1 MQDKNKGYMG
11 MYLSAF
17 HFAIILFREQYALY
31 ILHHGHQGFL
41 NGIHS
46 FLVRSGLP
54 SQGMVARLLLL
65 GLLMGGIMM
74 YRPVKKEEIDRRTS
88 ITGFIVSLVLLF
100 VSWWCHGVSELGM
113 WASMIFLSL
122 AYLGLMTFGMRLFQF
137 LDFMNL
143 AKNDPFND
151 TKETFE
157 QTGTRIDTPY
167 SANIPYTYSHDGK
180 QRKGWINF
188 VNLFRAL
195 LVIGTPG
202 SGKSFSVIE
211 EIMAQFIDKK
221 YAMVIYDFKFDTLTR
236 KAYGYLQEAI
246 KKHGNDS
253 EMPFPKL
260 YRICF
265 DDLRMTHR
273 NNPMDPY
280 GLANQSDAIDTA
292 TTLMKNLNPE
302 WIKRQDYFS
311 RSAISY
317 TGGCIWYLKKKSEET
332 GKYLCTPGHLAI
344 LTTVKIDI
352 LMEIMTKDV
361 EVRQILVP
369 FRDALEKEAMEQLS
383 GQTSTVQISL
393 SSIATKEIFYVMSGN
408 DFSLEVNDPR
418 YPKIVS
424 LQNNPERKE
433 VYSAPLG
440 LYMNTILK
448 RVNKPGKRHM
458 ALLIDEVPT
467 LFIMLLRTIIDTGR
481 ENKIATILGL
491 QSIGQLI
498 LDYGRELA
506 DVIYDNCANL
516 ICGAAKGETAK
527 RLSELFGKIHQEKV
541 SKNTSSSDVSTNLS
555 TQMME
560 LLPKSKIASMS
571 TGHFAG
577 LVADTFEH
585 QIKEKKCYG
594 QLLPDIEGKRRAM
607 KHKFPVVKD
616 FKPENFG
623 ELFQAQM
630 KLIEEL
636 DLPKDVSGLF
646 TKEIGYIEFY
656 GTRLEE
662 TAKNA
667 FTNGTKRRIFKDVVK
682 ELRLFDFRED
692 ILELLNT
699 GARDADWQR
708 LLAYIV
714 EEFLVRTE
722 MDRVAQA
729 EFDKIIHE
737 VDSLVKEEYKAV
749 TGKELE
755 SAIFDEK
762 KINGEIAR
770 SIDNSEAAVEKFMD
784 DFGKELDES
793 LSQSLAALQEE
804 TEYNFEEEFSSYP
817 IENFE

>member
-1 MQDKNKGYMG
+1 MQDKNRGYMG

-17 HFAIILFREQYALY
+17 HFTIILFREQYALY
-31 ILHHGHQGFL
+31 VFHHGHQEFL
-41 NGIHS
+41 DTIHA
-46 FLVRSGLP
+46 FLLRSGLP

-74 YRPVKKEEIDRRTS
+74 YRPVKKDGVDRRKSTL
-88 ITGFIVSLVLLF
+88 GFLVSLAFLF
-100 VSWWCHGVSELGM
+100 VSWWCYGVSELGM
-113 WASMIFLSL
+113 WASMTLLSL
-122 AYLGLMTFGMRLFQF
+122 AYLGLMTHGMRLFQF
-137 LDFMNL
+137 LDFMNP
-143 AKNDPFND
+143 AKEDPFND

-157 QTGTRIDTPY
+157 QTGNRIETPY
-167 SANIPYTYSHDGK
+167 SANIPYTYSHNGK
-180 QRKGWINF
+180 KRTGWINF

-221 YAMVIYDFKFDTLTR
+221 FAMVIYDFKFDTLTR
-236 KAYGYLQEAI
+236 KAYGYLQEAL

-253 EMPFPKL
+253 EIPFPKL

-280 GLANQSDAIDTA
+280 GLVNQSDAIDTA

-408 DFSLEVNDPR
+408 DFSLDVNDPR

-448 RVNKPGKRHM
+448 RVNKPGKRQM

-491 QSIGQLI
+491 QSVGQLI

-506 DVIYDNCANL
+506 DVIYDNCANI

-527 RLSELFGKIHQEKV
+527 RLSELFGKIHQERV
-541 SKNTSSSDVSTNLS
+541 SKNMSSSDVSTNLS

-560 LLPKSKIASMS
+560 LLPRSKIASMS

-607 KHKFPVVKD
+607 KHNLPMVND
-616 FKPENFG
+616 FRPENF
-623 ELFQAQM
+623 EDLFEAQM
-630 KLIEEL
+630 TIVWEL
-636 DLPKDVSGLF
+636 ELPINAMDLF
-646 TKEIGYIEFY
+646 TREIGYIEFY
-656 GTRLEE
+656 GTHLEE
-662 TAKNA
+662 VAKNK
-667 FTNGTKRRIFKDVVK
+667 FTNGTKRRIFKDVVR
-682 ELRLFDFRED
+682 ELRLFDFRD
-692 ILELLNT
+692 TILELLESNS
-699 GARDADWQR
+699 GHSEWNH
-708 LLAYIV
+708 LFEHIV

-729 EFDKIIHE
+729 EFDKIINE

-749 TGKELE
+749 TGKELK

-762 KINGEIAR
+762 KINGEIAKA
-770 SIDNSEAAVEKFMD
+770 INNSEAAVEKFMD
-784 DFGKELDES
+784 DFGNGLDES

-804 TEYNFEEEFSSYP
+804 TEYDFGEEFSSYP
-817 IENFE
+817 IENYE

>member
-1 MQDKNKGYMG
+1 MG

-17 HFAIILFREQYALY
+17 YFAIVTFREYYALY
-31 ILHHGHQGFL
+31 VYHYGQQAILNKTYLYF
-41 NGIHS
+41 
-46 FLVRSGLP
+46 VKSGLP
-54 SQGMVARLLLL
+54 TKGMMARMLLL
-65 GLLMGGIMM
+65 GLLMGGIMI
-74 YRPVKKEEIDRRTS
+74 YRPIKKEHIDRTKS
-88 ITGFIVSLVLLF
+88 VVGFTVSLGILLL
-100 VSWWCHGVSELGM
+100 SGLPYGTSLGGM
-113 WASMIFLSL
+113 YGSLTFLSFG
-122 AYLGLMTFGMRLFQF
+122 YLGLMTYGMRLFQF
-137 LDFMNL
+137 LDFRNL
-143 AKNDPFND
+143 ADEDPFND
-151 TKETFE
+151 ANETFK
-157 QTGTRIDTPY
+157 QTEERIETSY
-167 SANIPYTYSHDGK
+167 SVNIPYTYTHKGK

-188 VNLFRAL
+188 VNLFRSL

-211 EIMAQFIDKK
+211 EIMAQFIHKK
-221 YAMVIYDFKFDTLTR
+221 FAMVIYDFKFDTLTR
-236 KAYGYLQEAI
+236 KAYGYLQEAK
-246 KKHGNDS
+246 KKHGDTS
-253 EMPFPKL
+253 ETPFPKL

-280 GLANQSDAIDTA
+280 GLTNQSDAIDTA
-292 TTLMKNLNPE
+292 ATLMKNLNPE

-332 GKYLCTPGHLAI
+332 GNYLCTPGHLAI

-393 SSIATKEIFYVMSGN
+393 SSMATKEIFYVMSGN
-408 DFSLEVNDPR
+408 DFSLDVNDPS

-440 LYMNTILK
+440 LYMNTLLK
-448 RVNKPGKRHM
+448 RVNKPGKRPM

-491 QSIGQLI
+491 QSVGQLI

-506 DVIYDNCANL
+506 DVIYANCANV
-516 ICGAAKGETAK
+516 ICGAAKGETAR
-527 RLSELFGKIHQEKV
+527 RLSELFGKIHQERI
-541 SKNTSSSDVSTNLS
+541 SKNTNSSDTSTNWS

-577 LVADTFEH
+577 LLADTFEH
-585 QIKEKKCYG
+585 QIPEKKCYG
-594 QLLPDIEGKRRAM
+594 QLLPDIEGKERAM
-607 KHKFPVVKD
+607 KHELPIVKD
-616 FKPENFG
+616 FRPADYAERFDAEMKRVR
-623 ELFQAQM
+623 EL
-630 KLIEEL
+630 EL
-636 DLPKDVSGLF
+636 AKKTGMLF
-646 TKEIGYIEFY
+646 SKEIGYIAFY
-656 GTRLEE
+656 GKHLDQV
-662 TAKNA
+662 AKTC
-667 FTNGTKRRIFKDVVK
+667 FSNGTQRRIFKNMVK
-682 ELRLFDFRED
+682 ELRLFEYKAAMVKLFKG
-692 ILELLNT
+692 
-699 GARDADWQR
+699 GAVSTEWEQVFEH
-708 LLAYIV
+708 IV
-714 EEFLVRTE
+714 ETFLVRNE

-729 EFDKIIHE
+729 EFDKIIGE
-737 VDSLVKEEYKAV
+737 VDELVKEEYRRY
-749 TGKELE
+749 TGKELK

-762 KINGEIAR
+762 KINGEIAK
-770 SIDNSEAAVEKFMD
+770 SLNNSETEVAAFMDTFEKELKDPEMNILADLQEASENIFEEKF
-784 DFGKELDES
+784 
-793 LSQSLAALQEE
+793 
-804 TEYNFEEEFSSYP
+804 SSHP

>member
-1 MQDKNKGYMG
+1 MQDKNRGYMG

-31 ILHHGHQGFL
+31 VFHHGHQAFFDAIHAFL
-41 NGIHS
+41 
-46 FLVRSGLP
+46 LRSGLP
-54 SQGMVARLLLL
+54 SHGMVARLLLL

-74 YRPVKKEEIDRRTS
+74 YRPVKKDGVDRKNN
-88 ITGFIVSLVLLF
+88 ILGFLASLIFLF
-100 VSWWCHGVSELGM
+100 VSWWCYGTSELGM
-113 WASMIFLSL
+113 WASMVLLLL
-122 AYLGLMTFGMRLFQF
+122 AYLGLMTYGMRLFQF
-137 LDFMNL
+137 LDFMNP
-143 AKNDPFND
+143 AKEDPFND

-157 QTGTRIDTPY
+157 QTGNRIDTPY
-167 SANIPYTYSHDGK
+167 SANIPYTYSHNGK
-180 QRKGWINF
+180 KRTGWINF

-221 YAMVIYDFKFDTLTR
+221 FAMVIYDFKFDTLTR
-236 KAYGYLQEAI
+236 KAFGYLQEAI

-280 GLANQSDAIDTA
+280 GLVNQSDAIDTA

-408 DFSLEVNDPR
+408 DFSLDVNDPR

-448 RVNKPGKRHM
+448 RVNKPGKRQM

-491 QSIGQLI
+491 QSVGQLI

-506 DVIYDNCANL
+506 DVIYDNCANI

-541 SKNTSSSDVSTNLS
+541 SKNMSSSDVSTNLS

-560 LLPKSKIASMS
+560 LLPRSKIASMS

-594 QLLPDIEGKRRAM
+594 QVLPDIEGKHRAM
-607 KHKFPVVKD
+607 KHGLPVVND
-616 FKPENFG
+616 FRPENFE
-623 ELFQAQM
+623 ELFEAQ
-630 KLIEEL
+630 LSIIWEL
-636 DLPKDVSGLF
+636 ELPRNAVDLF
-646 TKEIGYIEFY
+646 AKEIGYIEFY
-656 GTRLEE
+656 GTHLEE
-662 TAKNA
+662 VAKNK
-667 FTNGTKRRIFKDVVK
+667 FTNGTRSRIFKDVVR
-682 ELRLFDFRED
+682 ELRLFDFRD
-692 ILELLNT
+692 AILRLLDGNS
-699 GARDADWQR
+699 RHADWND
-708 LLAYIV
+708 LMAYIV

-729 EFDKIIHE
+729 EFDKIIDE
-737 VDSLVKEEYKAV
+737 VDDLVKEEYKAI
-749 TGKELE
+749 TGKELK
-755 SAIFDEK
+755 SAIFDET
-762 KINGEIAR
+762 KINGEIAKA
-770 SIDNSEAAVEKFMD
+770 INNSEAAVEKFMD
-784 DFGKELDES
+784 DFGNGLDES

-804 TEYNFEEEFSSYP
+804 TETNFGEEFSSYP

>member
-17 HFAIILFREQYALY
+17 YFAIILFREYYALY
-31 ILHHGHQGFL
+31 VYHYGQQSLL
-41 NGIHS
+41 NKTYT

-54 SQGMVARLLLL
+54 TKGMMARMLLL
-65 GLLMGGIMM
+65 GLLMGGIMI
-74 YRPVKKEEIDRRTS
+74 YRPIKKENINLTKS
-88 ITGFIVSLVLLF
+88 ILGFI
-100 VSWWCHGVSELGM
+100 
-113 WASMIFLSL
+113 LSL
-122 AYLGLMTFGMRLFQF
+122 SILFISGLPNGASLNGMYVTLMLLLCAYLGLMTYGMRLFQF

-143 AKNDPFND
+143 ADKDPFND
-151 TKETFE
+151 ANETFE
-157 QTGTRIDTPY
+157 QTEERVDTPH
-167 SANIPYTYSHDGK
+167 SVNIPYTYTHKGK

-188 VNLFRAL
+188 VNLFRSL

-211 EIMAQFIDKK
+211 EIMAQLIDKK
-221 YAMVIYDFKFDTLTR
+221 FAMVVYDFKFDTLTR
-236 KAYGYLQEAI
+236 KAYGYLQEAK
-246 KKHGNDS
+246 KKHGDTS

-280 GLANQSDAIDTA
+280 GLTNQSDAIDTA
-292 TTLMKNLNPE
+292 ATLMKNLNPE

-332 GKYLCTPGHLAI
+332 GNYLCTPGHLAI

-393 SSIATKEIFYVMSGN
+393 SSMATKEIFYVMSGN
-408 DFSLEVNDPR
+408 DFSLDVNDPS

-448 RVNKPGKRHM
+448 RVNKPGKRQM

-491 QSIGQLI
+491 QSVGQLI

-506 DVIYDNCANL
+506 DVIYANCANV
-516 ICGAAKGETAK
+516 ICGAAKGETAR
-527 RLSELFGKIHQEKV
+527 RLSELFGKIHQERI
-541 SKNTSSSDVSTNLS
+541 SKNTSSSDTSTNWS

-577 LVADTFEH
+577 LLADTFEH
-585 QIKEKKCYG
+585 QIPEKKCYG
-594 QLLPDIEGKRRAM
+594 QLLPDIEGKERAM
-607 KHKFPVVKD
+607 KHELPVVND
-616 FKPENFG
+616 FRPADYTERFD
-623 ELFQAQM
+623 AQM
-630 KLIEEL
+630 KLIREL
-636 DLPKDVSGLF
+636 ELQEKSGLLF
-646 TKEIGYIEFY
+646 AKEIGYIEFY
-656 GTRLEE
+656 GSHLDQV
-662 TAKNA
+662 AKA
-667 FTNGTKRRIFKDVVK
+667 SFINGTKIRIFKSVVK
-682 ELRLFDFRED
+682 ELRLFDYK
-692 ILELLNT
+692 
-699 GARDADWQR
+699 GAVVKLCNDGGGFSKWQQ
-708 LLAYIV
+708 LFGHIV

-729 EFDKIIHE
+729 AFDKIISE
-737 VDSLVKEEYKAV
+737 VDELVKDEYKHS
-749 TGKELE
+749 TGKELK

-762 KINGEIAR
+762 KINGEIAK
-770 SIDNSEAAVEKFMD
+770 SLNNSEKEVTTFMD
-784 DFGKELDES
+784 NFEKELKDPEMN
-793 LSQSLAALQEE
+793 LLADLQEE
-804 TEYNFEEEFSSYP
+804 SQNIFEEKFSSHP

>member
-17 HFAIILFREQYALY
+17 YFVIIAFREYYALY
-31 ILHHGHQGFL
+31 VYHYGQQPLLDKTYAYF
-41 NGIHS
+41 
-46 FLVRSGLP
+46 VRSGLP
-54 SQGMVARLLLL
+54 TKGIMARMLLL
-65 GLLMGGIMM
+65 GLLMGGIMI
-74 YRPVKKEEIDRRTS
+74 YRPIKKENIDRTKS
-88 ITGFIVSLVLLF
+88 VVGFIISLSILFISGLPYGASLSDMYITLMLLT
-100 VSWWCHGVSELGM
+100 C
-113 WASMIFLSL
+113 
-122 AYLGLMTFGMRLFQF
+122 AYMGLMTYGMRLFQF

-143 AKNDPFND
+143 AVKDPFND
-151 TKETFE
+151 ANETFK
-157 QTGTRIDTPY
+157 QTEERIDTPH
-167 SANIPYTYSHDGK
+167 SVNIPYAYTHKGK
-180 QRKGWINF
+180 QRRGWINF
-188 VNLFRAL
+188 VNLFRSL

-221 YAMVIYDFKFDTLTR
+221 FAMVIYDFKFDTLTR
-236 KAYGYLQEAI
+236 KANGYLQEA
-246 KKHGNDS
+246 KKKQGDNS
-253 EMPFPKL
+253 ETPFPKL

-265 DDLRMTHR
+265 DDLRMTHK

-280 GLANQSDAIDTA
+280 RLTNQSDAIDTA
-292 TTLMKNLNPE
+292 ATLMKNLNPE

-332 GKYLCTPGHLAI
+332 GNYICTPGHLTI

-393 SSIATKEIFYVMSGN
+393 SSMATKEIFYVMSGN
-408 DFSLEVNDPR
+408 DFSLDVNEPR

-448 RVNKPGKRHM
+448 QVNKPGKRPM
-458 ALLIDEVPT
+458 ALIIDEVPT

-491 QSIGQLI
+491 QSVGQLI

-506 DVIYDNCANL
+506 DVIYANCANV
-516 ICGAAKGETAK
+516 ICGAAKGETAR
-527 RLSELFGKIHQEKV
+527 RLSELFGKIHQERI
-541 SKNTSSSDVSTNLS
+541 SKNTSSSDVSTNWS

-560 LLPKSKIASMS
+560 LLPKSKVASMS

-577 LVADTFEH
+577 ILADTFEH
-585 QIKEKKCYG
+585 QIPEKKCYG
-594 QLLPDIEGKRRAM
+594 QLLPDIEGKERAM
-607 KHKFPVVKD
+607 KHELPIVND
-616 FKPENFG
+616 FRPADYKERFDA
-623 ELFQAQM
+623 EM
-630 KLIEEL
+630 KLIREL
-636 DLPKDVSGLF
+636 ELPKKTSLLF
-646 TKEIGYIEFY
+646 AREIGYIEFY
-656 GTRLEE
+656 GAHLD
-662 TAKNA
+662 KVGKSS
-667 FTNGTKRRIFKDVVK
+667 FTNGTKRRIFKSVVK
-682 ELRLFDFRED
+682 ELRLFEYKSS
-692 ILELLNT
+692 ILELLNE
-699 GARDADWQR
+699 GAGSLKWGK
-708 LLAYIV
+708 LFGHII
-714 EEFLVRTE
+714 EEFLVQTE

-729 EFDKIIHE
+729 KFDQIINE
-737 VDSLVKEEYKAV
+737 VDELVKEEYKRS
-749 TGKELE
+749 TGKELK

-762 KINGEIAR
+762 KINGEIAK
-770 SIDNSEAAVEKFMD
+770 SLNNSETEVAEFMDNFEKELEDPEMSILADLEEESENIFEEKF
-784 DFGKELDES
+784 
-793 LSQSLAALQEE
+793 
-804 TEYNFEEEFSSYP
+804 SSHP